1 MKFSRNRTVRKSV
14 PILVEFSHGMEIFD
28 PPLCFLFRCFFFRQV
43 GMDTEGELIVNP
55 DMEIAAMSPLNLTI
69 AGTA

>member
-1 MKFSRNRTVRKSV
+1 MT
-14 PILVEFSHGMEIFD
+14 
-28 PPLCFLFRCFFFRQV
+28 PPVFFFFYVFIFCQV